1 MKKSE
6 FFKPASLKEAVELL
20 EQYKERAAIVNGGS
34 DIVERLGKC
43 EINPD
48 AVIFVADLPELRKI
62 EEKDGFIHLG
72 GAVTYDEMLH
82 CPLIMDIRGLVEA
95 VSQLGSPPVR
105 RVGTA
110 AGNLANAAPAA
121 DCATMLVS
129 MGAEI
134 VLSSVNGDRTV
145 SSAEWYLGRGKTVKQ
160 PNELIREIVFKKPGK
175 GDGTGYIRLARRKSQ
190 DIAKVLIGV
199 TLHVEGGKATSCI
212 CGFGALAPTIIRAP
226 HVEEA
231 VVGKTKEEA
240 CAWARATFPVDAKL
254 RPSRFTHYKEL
265 VLQPALERAIA
276 MAFDDAEV

>member
-20 EQYKERAAIVNGGS
+20 DKYKENAVIINGGS
-34 DIVERLGKC
+34 DIAGRLGKC

-48 AVIFVADLPELRKI
+48 AIIFVADLPELKKI
-62 EEKDGFIHLG
+62 EEKDGKIAIG
-72 GAVTYDEMLH
+72 GSVTYVEMLAN
-82 CPLIMDIRGLVEA
+82 PLIRDIRGMMEA

-110 AGNLANAAPAA
+110 AGNLVNAAPAA
-121 DCATMLVS
+121 DCATMLVA
-129 MGAEI
+129 MGAEV
-134 VLSSVNGDRTV
+134 VLASVNGERTV
-145 SSAEWYLGRGKTVKQ
+145 STAEWYLGRGKTVCQ
-160 PNELIREIVFKKPGK
+160 PNEIVKEILVKKPGK

-199 TLHVEGGKATSCI
+199 TVHVEGGKATSCI
-212 CGFGALAPTIIRAP
+212 CGFGALAATIIRAP

-240 CAWARATFPVDAKL
+240 MAWARATFPVDAKL

-265 VLQPALERAIA
+265 VLQPALERAIE
-276 MAFDDAEV
+276 MAFNDAEV